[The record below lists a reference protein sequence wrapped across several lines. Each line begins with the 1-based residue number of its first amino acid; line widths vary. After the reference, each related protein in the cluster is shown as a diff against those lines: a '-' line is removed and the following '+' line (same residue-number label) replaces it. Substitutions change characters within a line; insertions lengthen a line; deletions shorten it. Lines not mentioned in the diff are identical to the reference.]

1 MAEYALYL
9 KAHIFLHIPLP
20 DNVTHN
26 EYVFITT
33 NQIIKYNK
41 LLKQR
46 SITSRK
52 EEYEFPSNI
61 PIYGVQTC
69 PYLRFLE
76 ENKTGKGQTTKF

>member
-9 KAHIFLHIPLP
+9 KAHIFLHVPLP

-41 LLKQR
+41 
-46 SITSRK
+46 
-52 EEYEFPSNI
+52 
-61 PIYGVQTC
+61 
-69 PYLRFLE
+69 
-76 ENKTGKGQTTKF
+76 